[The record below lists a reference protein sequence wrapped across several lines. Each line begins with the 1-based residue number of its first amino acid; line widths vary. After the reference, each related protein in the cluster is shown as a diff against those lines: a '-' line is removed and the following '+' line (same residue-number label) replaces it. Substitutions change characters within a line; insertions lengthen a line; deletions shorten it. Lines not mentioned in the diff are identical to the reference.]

1 MLAPRRNI
9 MLPLLCH
16 AWLSAAPCAFLGRGG
31 ERFGGGG
38 GERFG
43 GGGGERFGGGG
54 GERFGGG
61 DGGGR
66 FGRCSG
72 GSAGLGAGGVESL
85 SVQRQASCLYVSLM
99 LLGSFTLPVV
109 LS

>member
-1 MLAPRRNI
+1 MAFASAGQARAPGACGARRR
-9 MLPLLCH
+9 
-16 AWLSAAPCAFLGRGG
+16 SK
-31 ERFGGGG
+31 EEGG
-38 GERFG
+38 GEDSSESSG
-43 GGGGERFGGGG
+43 S
-54 GERFGGG
+54 
-61 DGGGR
+61 
-66 FGRCSG
+66 RCSG